1 MQSFAKRLVPRVG
14 LDALVL
20 APDLKQFLC
29 CNCCGRM
36 DGHAH
41 IRNHIL
47 SLRFGVWEVTSFL
60 VERVASQIR

>member
-20 APDLKQFLC
+20 APDLKQLLC
-29 CNCCGRM
+29 CNCRGRM

-41 IRNHIL
+41 IRNDIL
-47 SLRFGVWEVTSFL
+47 SSRWSQVL